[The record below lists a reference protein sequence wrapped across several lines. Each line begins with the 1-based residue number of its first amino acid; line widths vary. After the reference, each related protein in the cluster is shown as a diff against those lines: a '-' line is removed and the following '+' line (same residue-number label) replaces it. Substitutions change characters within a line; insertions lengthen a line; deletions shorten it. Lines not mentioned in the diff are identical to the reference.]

1 VYESLCALIPLRF
14 NLIIAYPLFC
24 LDGFTSQQPF
34 ESILISP
41 LILLR
46 MFRVFSAVS
55 SIGFIVFSF
64 MYYKNMLNRP
74 IHQIFLYY
82 FCVMGRNKLPENL
95 RKKKRQLY
103 ILPDERSDKEL
114 ASYFNSILLRDRL
127 ESEDR
132 S

>member
-1 VYESLCALIPLRF
+1 
-14 NLIIAYPLFC
+14 
-24 LDGFTSQQPF
+24 
-34 ESILISP
+34 
-41 LILLR
+41 
-46 MFRVFSAVS
+46 
-55 SIGFIVFSF
+55 
-64 MYYKNMLNRP
+64 MLNRP